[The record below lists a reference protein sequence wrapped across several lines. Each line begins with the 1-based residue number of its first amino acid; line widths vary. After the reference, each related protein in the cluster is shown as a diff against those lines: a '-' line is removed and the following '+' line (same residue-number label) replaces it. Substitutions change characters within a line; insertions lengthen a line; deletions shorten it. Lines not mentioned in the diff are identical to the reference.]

1 MGKMIFNSRTL
12 VLVVWTC
19 LFARGLQAQ
28 DSASV
33 RIVPRP
39 VEAVAVAGTFHITSS
54 TVERFTLLRQLWCR
68 WVMKD

>member
-28 DSASV
+28 DPISV

-54 TVERFTLLRQLWCR
+54 TVVSVGDE
-68 WVMKD
+68 